1 MVTQQYHMMYL
12 FVRYIVTH
20 QLQICADP
28 FFTSSNTFGKFFLY
42 INFLSNCIKSCEITK
57 VSHSLS
63 KNTSNSKVCV
73 SKHIFWTNTLEIHN
87 SHCARYM
94 LLCKR
99 LFEYCCCSCCCS
111 QTSVRAFS
119 PALGRRQSSALEGA
133 STWTNLNTSGIRM
146 TIHAE

>member
-1 MVTQQYHMMYL
+1 MVTTQYHMMYL

-20 QLQICADP
+20 QLQICAALFSHP
-28 FFTSSNTFGKFFLY
+28 QILSVGFFLY